1 MRYWAPRGP
10 LVKISAF
17 IKKMLEFRIH
27 EIELHTRSDK
37 VKSVT
42 CHELHSGSKI
52 IFHISPHVEKNQY
65 NHLSGDP
72 DLSLSSFGLKYLP

>member
-1 MRYWAPRGP
+1 MI
-10 LVKISAF
+10 KISKF
-17 IKKMLEFRIH
+17 IEKMLEFRIH
-27 EIELHTRSDK
+27 EIELHTCPDK

-65 NHLSGDP
+65 NHPSGDLA
-72 DLSLSSFGLKYLP
+72 LSLGSFGLKYLP

>member
-1 MRYWAPRGP
+1 

-17 IKKMLEFRIH
+17 IEKMLEFRIH
-27 EIELHTRSDK
+27 EIELDTCPDK
-37 VKSVT
+37 VEPVT

-65 NHLSGDP
+65 NHPSGDLA
-72 DLSLSSFGLKYLP
+72 LSLGGFGLEYLP